1 MHGALAFYANAR
13 EHAMLMIALAC
24 YANASHASQEEFDLE
39 DDAAPE
45 TDNEE
50 LSADRDVSLQT

>member
-1 MHGALAFYANAR
+1 
-13 EHAMLMIALAC
+13 MLMIALAC